1 MNQGSVNRAG
11 HSRWLDWRAPSGCC
25 STAGA
30 EIFCESCSNH
40 IAFFISDVAK
50 VLEDGGF
57 PDSKLGMTKSR
68 SSLAK
73 VRPDALVHPGFASNF
88 DVKSF
93 VY

>member
-11 HSRWLDWRAPSGCC
+11 HSRWLDWRAPSGRC

-30 EIFCESCSNH
+30 EIFCEICRNR

-57 PDSKLGMTKSR
+57 PDSQLGVTNSR
-68 SSLAK
+68 SSFAK
-73 VRPDALVHPGFASNF
+73 VWPDALVRPGFASNF
-88 DVKSF
+88 NVKSF